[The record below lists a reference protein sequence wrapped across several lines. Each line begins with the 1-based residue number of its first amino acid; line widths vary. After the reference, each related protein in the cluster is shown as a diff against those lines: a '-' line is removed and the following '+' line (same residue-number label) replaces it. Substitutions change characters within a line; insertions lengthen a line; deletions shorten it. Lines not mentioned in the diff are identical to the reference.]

1 MSQWID
7 DNKSVYIREDLAYNL
22 IRYNNLG
29 VIKAV
34 EFRKNPGISNIQ
46 SIWRERDMI
55 VIIMKI
61 FAKESMVR
69 QYEIDGLPFD
79 VDLWFTVHK
88 LVVEVDEDG
97 HVYYNEE

>member
-46 SIWRERDMI
+46 SI
-55 VIIMKI
+55 
-61 FAKESMVR
+61 
-69 QYEIDGLPFD
+69 
-79 VDLWFTVHK
+79 
-88 LVVEVDEDG
+88 
-97 HVYYNEE
+97 